1 MSNIYRHIRAVR
13 ALAATLLPALVAAGC
28 ASMGNPSGGP
38 RDEEPPRF
46 VSANPPQGTAGV
58 TPRRVTLDFDE
69 IVNVKD
75 AYSKVVVSPVGKETA
90 KVSSNG
96 RRVTV
101 QLPDTLEENA
111 TYTIDFGDAIEDN
124 NEGNKLQGF
133 TYTFATGP
141 EIDTLRVS
149 GMVLA
154 ARDLEPQQGML
165 VGVYS
170 NLADSAFATLPL
182 ERIAKTD
189 DRGRFTIRGLKPGT
203 YRVFALGDLDND
215 YFRANPEEDMAWSST
230 LVVPSTER
238 VSTTDS
244 IYNLKTGAVD
254 TVVSRMRTRFLP
266 NDILLRSFSS
276 DYKAQY
282 LDKYER
288 IDSTRLYLKF
298 NAPNKQQLPTV
309 EILGAGEPTEELA
322 LRERN
327 AAGDSI
333 VYWLRR
339 PETVATDTLRVALR
353 YLRTDSTRS
362 LSPAVDTLEFVTHH
376 PRPAKAGK
384 KKKKKDEEADTV
396 AAPPVPLLQMRAES
410 GTSQE
415 VWLPLLL
422 QTATP
427 LARVDSTAFHLMVR
441 KDTVWEP
448 MNVALSP
455 APPDSLSLRRLQIA
469 FPWRY
474 GTSYRLAV
482 DTLALTDIY
491 GVSSG
496 PFTHDL
502 NVKPEE
508 DYCALTFNITGR
520 PDSVPAFV
528 ELLNQDKP
536 VRTEPVADNAV
547 TFRYLA
553 PGKYYARIIF
563 DWNGNG
569 LYDTGDF
576 DSLRQPDLAY
586 YYPKAVNIK
595 KNWEKTESWDIFAM
609 TVDQQKPEAILKNKP
624 EADKR
629 RRAAKKNASQQTGED
644 EEDEEYFDP
653 TRNPFD
659 PNDRGRR
666 NQNQRF

>member
-101 QLPDTLEENA
+101 QLPDTL
-111 TYTIDFGDAIEDN
+111 
-124 NEGNKLQGF
+124 
-133 TYTFATGP
+133 
-141 EIDTLRVS
+141 
-149 GMVLA
+149 
-154 ARDLEPQQGML
+154 
-165 VGVYS
+165 
-170 NLADSAFATLPL
+170 
-182 ERIAKTD
+182 
-189 DRGRFTIRGLKPGT
+189 
-203 YRVFALGDLDND
+203 
-215 YFRANPEEDMAWSST
+215 
-230 LVVPSTER
+230 
-238 VSTTDS
+238 
-244 IYNLKTGAVD
+244 
-254 TVVSRMRTRFLP
+254 
-266 NDILLRSFSS
+266 
-276 DYKAQY
+276 
-282 LDKYER
+282 
-288 IDSTRLYLKF
+288 
-298 NAPNKQQLPTV
+298 
-309 EILGAGEPTEELA
+309 
-322 LRERN
+322 
-327 AAGDSI
+327 
-333 VYWLRR
+333 
-339 PETVATDTLRVALR
+339 
-353 YLRTDSTRS
+353 
-362 LSPAVDTLEFVTHH
+362 
-376 PRPAKAGK
+376 
-384 KKKKKDEEADTV
+384 
-396 AAPPVPLLQMRAES
+396 
-410 GTSQE
+410 
-415 VWLPLLL
+415 
-422 QTATP
+422 
-427 LARVDSTAFHLMVR
+427 
-441 KDTVWEP
+441 
-448 MNVALSP
+448 
-455 APPDSLSLRRLQIA
+455 
-469 FPWRY
+469 
-474 GTSYRLAV
+474 
-482 DTLALTDIY
+482 ALTDIY

-496 PFTHDL
+496 PFTHDF